1 MKDVGMSKQKKACKQ
16 GCGTKIKQTLPYNP
30 T

>member
-1 MKDVGMSKQKKACKQ
+1 MGRQNSKSMGGREANI
-16 GCGTKIKQTLPYNP
+16 GPKIKQTLPYNP